1 MVPPDLSA
9 VLGGGGGGSGGAP
22 FYRCRVV
29 GGRLLA
35 NRRSDEVFS
44 EIRLDPSPSAAP
56 TEEAAAAAWS
66 GGGEGDEGGMAWF
79 VKILTESDAN
89 CGGGFS
95 VPSKFADSKRLISG
109 DAIIFVKDKS
119 NGDLFVGF
127 RRALRLFDA
136 DSPFLPFLAEI
147 DPEEDE
153 RTISELGFSRCVRG
167 RIPSANVVEAA
178 RSADLGRPFEVL
190 YYPKAGLPEFV
201 VPEAEVDAAMRVPWK
216 IAKRGAKSPWRMLQV
231 TWDQPEI
238 MKNRGLNK
246 VSPWQVEIVSSNPA
260 LQTQYFE
267 TPRLTKWRVL
277 EKSGSLGDEQNWR
290 VLENSGFLG
299 DERNS
304 ILNPEYKTVTSA
316 VLQSPEHPAG
326 MQGARQDLICFLPIK
341 RNEVV
346 GNSSSIDS
354 TTQEVEIVRGEMNIA
369 NISHSSSIHLCQ
381 EAMLNGGSEPSST
394 SAFSQLKGVRTIAL
408 FGQTIIIE
416 QSPAG
421 GGADKQ

>member
-1 MVPPDLSA
+1 M
-9 VLGGGGGGSGGAP
+9 
-22 FYRCRVV
+22 
-29 GGRLLA
+29 
-35 NRRSDEVFS
+35 
-44 EIRLDPSPSAAP
+44 
-56 TEEAAAAAWS
+56 
-66 GGGEGDEGGMAWF
+66 
-79 VKILTESDAN
+79 
-89 CGGGFS
+89 
-95 VPSKFADSKRLISG
+95 
-109 DAIIFVKDKS
+109 
-119 NGDLFVGF
+119 LFF
-127 RRALRLFDA
+127 
-136 DSPFLPFLAEI
+136 P
-147 DPEEDE
+147 
-153 RTISELGFSRCVRG
+153 
-167 RIPSANVVEAA
+167 
-178 RSADLGRPFEVL
+178 
-190 YYPKAGLPEFV
+190 Y
-201 VPEAEVDAAMRVPWK
+201 
-216 IAKRGAKSPWRMLQV
+216 QV
-231 TWDQPEI
+231 TWDEPEI

-246 VSPWQVEIVSSNPA
+246 VSPWQVEIVSSTPA

-267 TPRLTKWRVL
+267 TPRLTKWKVL

-299 DERNS
+299 DEQNS

-341 RNEVV
+341 RNEVI

-381 EAMLNGGSEPSST
+381 EAMLNGGSEPTST